1 MACAICETRRPRRYC
16 PAVRGDICAPCCGT
30 EREVTVDC
38 PFDCEY
44 LQQSRKLGRQPLDS
58 PPEAH
63 SDIEITEE
71 FLARNEDL
79 MIFLGQTI
87 FSAAIEMPGT
97 VDFDVREALEGL
109 TRTYR
114 TMASGIYY
122 ESIPS
127 NPLAANLFR
136 AVQQALPGFREQ
148 QHQRSGV
155 TRTRDADVLGVLI
168 FLERIE
174 KDQNNGRRRGRAFLD
189 GLRGFFP
196 PKDDGSHDSPPS
208 LILP

>member
-1 MACAICETRRPRRYC
+1 
-16 PAVRGDICAPCCGT
+16 
-30 EREVTVDC
+30 VTVDC
-38 PFDCEY
+38 PFDCEF
-44 LQQSRKLGRQPLDS
+44 LQEARKHDRLPLD
-58 PPEAH
+58 PAPEAH
-63 SDIEITEE
+63 PDIELTEE

-79 MIFLGQTI
+79 LVFLGQTI
-87 FSAAIEMPGT
+87 HSAAVETPGT
-97 VDFDVREALEGL
+97 VDFDVREGLEGL

-122 ESIPS
+122 ESVPP
-127 NPLAANLFR
+127 NPLAANVFR
-136 AVQQALPGFREQ
+136 AVQQGLPGFREQ

-155 TRTRDADVLGVLI
+155 TRTRDADVLGVLV

-189 GLRGFFP
+189 SLRNFFP
-196 PKDDGSHDSPPS
+196 PQGEAPHESPPS